1 MIMMMSTKLTGKVI
15 IIVVALRGASAEV
28 LPTLEQVLLNLH
40 HLAPKISLN
49 AKAALN
55 SESGLKATETAREH
69 RRHGAGLGGVVGL
82 GTKGVALKGVIS
94 LGK

>member
-1 MIMMMSTKLTGKVI
+1 MMVVSTKLTWKVVI
-15 IIVVALRGASAEV
+15 IVIVLRGASAEV
-28 LPTLEQVLLNLH
+28 LPTLKQVLLNLH

-55 SESGLKATETAREH
+55 SESGLKATETARKH
-69 RRHGAGLGGVVGL
+69 RRHGTGLGGVVSL